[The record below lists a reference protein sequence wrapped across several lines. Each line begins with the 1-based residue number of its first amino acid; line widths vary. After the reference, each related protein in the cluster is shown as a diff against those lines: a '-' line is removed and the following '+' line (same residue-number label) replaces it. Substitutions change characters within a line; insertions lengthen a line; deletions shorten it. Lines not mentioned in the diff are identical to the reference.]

1 MKGSPQ
7 TPVHNREHAP
17 AEHHKQAHHKQEQR
31 DQQPHQQPPQ
41 RRKHHRLLLALLL
54 SAGLHLLLLW
64 PQASSPG
71 PQPPV
76 INARLQLPEPVIPQL
91 TARPA
96 SQPLPQ
102 PAEQLPSTK
111 PAATQDSTRGV
122 SAAANQHKSAGAQP
136 GSGTAAEETTTP
148 ASDNRAESADR
159 QPSPGKTEAMEQ
171 ALAAD
176 PQERHYQQQ
185 ILAHLREQ
193 LIAPAQFRGEL
204 QLQLTLRYR
213 RIATDVQVVISS
225 GNAQLDAWAV
235 KAAIAAN
242 PYPAVPDSLPS
253 PYRFRPILRI
263 SE

>member
-64 PQASSPG
+64 PQARSPG

-176 PQERHYQQQ
+176 PQERP
-185 ILAHLREQ
+185 L
-193 LIAPAQFRGEL
+193 PWWSS
-204 QLQLTLRYR
+204 LTLVTRCAGMQTSNTSMVPASVSWLGKASNVAPSVLRHSGESLR
-213 RIATDVQVVISS
+213 RAGSCL
-225 GNAQLDAWAV
+225 G
-235 KAAIAAN
+235 
-242 PYPAVPDSLPS
+242 
-253 PYRFRPILRI
+253 RI
-263 SE
+263 TTT